1 MMIMK
6 KSLSHIKLFCLF
18 FLFFLL
24 TVLVTPT
31 VFGATIKGTIYD
43 YSLKEAQDVIITIDS
58 VPPQKYISK
67 EGSYEFTIDFGE
79 YLLEA
84 KRYEDNILKDST
96 SEKIIIDKEGTFILD
111 VLLLPSLEEE
121 EKLFEEIPEN
131 FDPYDAEKKTPVKII
146 FALVS
151 FLLLLLII
159 YYIKRAEH
167 DIEDEKKKKEK
178 DNTIELETTSEDSAD
193 KRELEK
199 KEPDK
204 NHNTLESKDTSI
216 ENNEQSNE
224 QGDKYYLK
232 VLEIIKEHQ
241 RITQKEIRK
250 DIPLSEAKVSLI
262 ISEMESKGLVQKI
275 KKGRG
280 NIIVWKGK

>member
-1 MMIMK
+1 M
-6 KSLSHIKLFCLF
+6 SLLLILENT
-18 FLFFLL
+18 FL
-24 TVLVTPT
+24 
-31 VFGATIKGTIYD
+31 K
-43 YSLKEAQDVIITIDS
+43 
-58 VPPQKYISK
+58 
-67 EGSYEFTIDFGE
+67 
-79 YLLEA
+79 
-84 KRYEDNILKDST
+84 LKDST

-178 DNTIELETTSEDSAD
+178 DNTIE
-193 KRELEK
+193 
-199 KEPDK
+199 
-204 NHNTLESKDTSI
+204 SKDTSI